1 MNRNMPARSSYRLS
15 KRLPGATS
23 LIIAATL
30 LAGAVWNPPAL
41 AQWQSDT
48 LYRVLEEIEV
58 TATKNVR
65 ALSEVPGRVGVIS
78 SEELSLTPAATMAD
92 AMRNVSGVNTSSSLG
107 FYTMRPSVTVRGLS
121 GEEQSRTLV
130 LVDGV
135 PINNTDSGGVNWNSI
150 STANVK
156 QVEVYKGPG
165 SSLYGSNAMGG
176 VINIITRTPVEPF
189 SASAGISY
197 GTFNTWRSNLSLT
210 ARTSDRVSLH
220 LHGFLTDSDGYNPV
234 PESDRSET
242 DDFTVPRYIQD
253 AGLHSKVTWTLSELA
268 EVTAVYDYFQNERGE
283 GTVIVEPGM
292 YRKFD
297 KNRVRLGVRGERN
310 AFRYSLNSFFQRED
324 YFRVS
329 ERGTPGQNYS
339 RFNVESDRDDMGATL
354 DLFHDAGGTHAFTG
368 GIEFKV
374 GSVDGGDFYQT
385 SDDEVINRG
394 KMRFLAGYLQDE
406 ISLFDRRLHVLLGM
420 RYDYVTFFD
429 GYFRATEGV
438 MFRGAPLAGF
448 NDDNIENNSWSTFSP
463 RIALRYNPSDFINGY
478 VSYARGFR
486 ASILDDLSRTGIF
499 RGRIKI
505 ANPELGPETLDNFEA
520 GLELRPFWR
529 LSISPTL
536 FYSHGND
543 FLYFVAREMPD
554 GSDVWRR
561 ENVSSVRM
569 GGAELDARYFVSDAL
584 TLTASYTYY
593 LSEILS
599 FPDNPELEGKELTYT
614 PRHQARAMLQWRNPI
629 ADLGLTVHYKGSQFS
644 SDDNNA
650 GNDGSPEIDA
660 WTTFDLMVSRR
671 FFDSF
676 SAAIQVID
684 ILDNRY
690 LETIDVMSPG
700 RMVHLRL
707 SYDFTR

>member
-1 MNRNMPARSSYRLS
+1 MNRQIPAKSKSRFSSRVWTL
-15 KRLPGATS
+15 AS
-23 LIIAATL
+23 LIMAIAL
-30 LAGAVWNPPAL
+30 IAGAVLSPSAT

-176 VINIITRTPVEPF
+176 VINIITRKPVEPM

-197 GTFNTWRSNLSLT
+197 GTFNTWRGNLSLT
-210 ARTSDRVSLH
+210 ARASDRVSVH

-234 PESDRSET
+234 PEADRNEP
-242 DDFTVPRYIQD
+242 DFSVPRYIED
-253 AGLHSKVTWTLSELA
+253 AGLHSKVTWSISELA
-268 EVTAVYDYFQNERGE
+268 EVTAVYDLFSNERGE

-310 AFRYSLNSFFQRED
+310 AFRYTLNSFIQRED

-339 RFNVESDRDDMGATL
+339 RFNVESDRDDMGVTL
-354 DLFHDAGGTHAFTG
+354 DLFHDAGGTHSLTG
-368 GIEFKV
+368 GMEFRL
-374 GSVDGGDFYQT
+374 GSVYGGDFYQT

-394 KMRFLAGYLQDE
+394 KMSFLAGYLQDE
-406 ISLFDRRLHVLLGM
+406 ISLFDRRLHVLLGL

-438 MFRGAPLAGF
+438 MFRGAPLAGY
-448 NDDNIENNSWSTFSP
+448 NDDNIESNSWSTFSP
-463 RIALRYNPSDFINGY
+463 RFAVRYTPSDVVSGY
-478 VSYARGFR
+478 SSYARGFR

-505 ANPELGPETLDNFEA
+505 ANPELGPETLDNFEL
-520 GLELRPFWR
+520 GLDVRPFWR

-536 FYSHGND
+536 FYSQGDD
-543 FLYFVAREMPD
+543 FLYFVSFEMPD
-554 GSDVWRR
+554 GSEVWRR

-569 GGAELDARYFVSDAL
+569 GGAELDARYFISDAL
-584 TLTASYTYY
+584 TLTASYTRYQ
-593 LSEILS
+593 SEILS

-614 PRHQARAMLQWRNPI
+614 PRHQARAILQWRNPI
-629 ADLGLTVHYKGSQFS
+629 ADLGLTAHYKGSQFS

-671 FFDSF
+671 FMDSLTA
-676 SAAIQVID
+676 SVQVID
-684 ILDNRY
+684 VLDNRY

-700 RMVHLRL
+700 RMIHLSL

>member
-1 MNRNMPARSSYRLS
+1 MNRHTPNRSRSRF
-15 KRLPGATS
+15 RNRS
-23 LIIAATL
+23 LHTISLTVTLAL
-30 LAGAVWNPPAL
+30 LAGAAWTPSAM

-48 LYRVLEEIEV
+48 LYRVLDEIEV
-58 TATKNVR
+58 NATKNVR

-107 FYTMRPSVTVRGLS
+107 FFTMRPSVTVRGLS

-135 PINNTDSGGVNWNSI
+135 PINNSDTGGVNWNSI
-150 STANVK
+150 STSNVK

-176 VINIITRTPVEPF
+176 VINIITRTPTEPF

-210 ARTSDRVSLH
+210 GRATDGLTVH
-220 LHGFLTDSDGYNPV
+220 LHGFLTNSDGYNAV
-234 PESDRSET
+234 P
-242 DDFTVPRYIQD
+242 DDERTEPDFSVPQYIED
-253 AGLHSKVTWTLSELA
+253 AGLHSRVTWTISELA

-283 GTVIVEPGM
+283 GIVIVEPGR

-297 KNRVRLGVRGERN
+297 MNRVRVGVRGERN
-310 AFRYSLNSFFQRED
+310 AFRYALNSFFQRED

-329 ERGTPGQNYS
+329 DRGIPGQNYS
-339 RFNVESDRDDMGATL
+339 RFDVESDRDDMGVTL
-354 DLFHDAGGTHAFTG
+354 DLFHDAGATHAITG
-368 GIEFKV
+368 GFEFKV

-385 SDDEVINRG
+385 SEDEVINRG

-406 ISLFDRRLHVLLGM
+406 IRLLDRQLHLLLGL
-420 RYDYVTFFD
+420 RYDYVTFYD
-429 GYFRATEGV
+429 GFFRATEGI
-438 MFRGAPLAGF
+438 MFRGAPLDGY
-448 NDDNIENNSWSTFSP
+448 NNENIESNSWSTFSP
-463 RIALRYNPSDFINGY
+463 RIALRYNPSNVVNGY
-478 VSYARGFR
+478 ASYARGFR

-505 ANPELGPETLDNFEA
+505 ANPELGPETLNNFEA

-529 LSISPTL
+529 FSISPTL
-536 FYSHGND
+536 FYSDGND
-543 FLYFVAREMPD
+543 FLYFVAREMND
-554 GSDVWRR
+554 GSSVWRR

-569 GGAELDARYFVSDAL
+569 GGAELDVRYFVSDAL
-584 TLTASYTYY
+584 TVTASYTRYQ
-593 LSEILS
+593 SEIRS

-614 PRHQARAMLQWRNPI
+614 PRHQARAMLQWRNPL
-629 ADLGLTVHYKGSQFS
+629 ADMGLTVHYKGSQFS

-650 GNDGSPEIDA
+650 GGDGSPEIDA
-660 WTTFDLMVSRR
+660 WTPFDLMVSRR

-676 SAAIQVID
+676 SAALQVID
-684 ILDNRY
+684 VLDNRY

-700 RMVHLRL
+700 RMIHLRF
-707 SYDFTR
+707 SYDFAR

>member
-1 MNRNMPARSSYRLS
+1 M
-15 KRLPGATS
+15 
-23 LIIAATL
+23 
-30 LAGAVWNPPAL
+30 

-48 LYRVLEEIEV
+48 LYRVLDEIEV

-78 SEELSLTPAATMAD
+78 TDELMLTPAATMAD

-107 FYTMRPSVTVRGLS
+107 FFTMRPSVTVRGLS

-130 LVDGV
+130 LIDGV

-150 STANVK
+150 STVNVQ

-176 VINIITRTPVEPF
+176 VINIITRRPVEPF
-189 SASAGISY
+189 SAAAGISY
-197 GTFNTWRSNLSLT
+197 GTFNTWRGNLSLT
-210 ARTSDRVSLH
+210 ARPADRVSVH

-234 PESDRSET
+234 PESDRN
-242 DDFTVPRYIQD
+242 DPDFTVPRYIED
-253 AGLHSKVTWTLSELA
+253 MGLHSKVTWSLSELA

-292 YRKFD
+292 YRRFD

-329 ERGTPGQNYS
+329 ERGTPGQDYS

-354 DLFHDAGGTHAFTG
+354 DLFHDAGGTHALTG
-368 GIEFKV
+368 GLEFRL

-385 SDDEVINRG
+385 SDDEVVNRG
-394 KMRFLAGYLQDE
+394 KMSFLAGYLQDE
-406 ISLFDRRLHVLLGM
+406 ISLLDRRLHLLLGL
-420 RYDYVTFFD
+420 RYDYVTYFD
-429 GYFRATEGV
+429 GYFRATEGI
-438 MFRGAPLAGF
+438 MFRGEPLARY
-448 NDDNIENNSWSTFSP
+448 NDDNIESNNWSTFSP
-463 RIALRYNPSDFINGY
+463 RVALRYTPSDLVSGY
-478 VSYARGFR
+478 ASYARGFR

-505 ANPELGPETLDNFEA
+505 ANPELGPETLDNFEF
-520 GLELRPFWR
+520 GLDVRPFWR
-529 LSISPTL
+529 LSISPTV

-543 FLYFVAREMPD
+543 FLYFVSYETAD
-554 GSDVWRR
+554 GSQVWRR

-569 GGAELDARYFVSDAL
+569 GGTELDARYFLSDAL

-629 ADLGLTVHYKGSQFS
+629 ADLGLTAHYKGSQFT

-650 GNDGSPEIDA
+650 GGDGSPEIDA

-671 FFDSF
+671 FMDSLTA
-676 SAAIQVID
+676 SVQVID

-690 LETIDVMSPG
+690 LETIDVLSPG
-700 RMVHLRL
+700 RMIHLSL

>member
-368 GIEFKV
+368 GMEFRL

-629 ADLGLTVHYKGSQFS
+629 ADLGLTAHYKGSQFS

>member
-1 MNRNMPARSSYRLS
+1 MNSHAPIKSEYRFPNRLLTAPA
-15 KRLPGATS
+15 
-23 LIIAATL
+23 LIIAITL
-30 LAGAVWNPPAL
+30 LAGSAL
-41 AQWQSDT
+41 GPSAMAQWQSDT
-48 LYRVLEEIEV
+48 LYRMLDEIEV

-78 SEELSLTPAATMAD
+78 ADELSLTPAATMAD

-107 FYTMRPSVTVRGLS
+107 FFTMRPSVTVRGLS

-135 PINNTDSGGVNWNSI
+135 PINNSDTGGVNWNSI

-189 SASAGISY
+189 SASAGVSY

-210 ARTSDRVSLH
+210 GRATDRLTVH

-234 PESDRSET
+234 PQEDRSEP
-242 DDFTVPRYIQD
+242 DVTVPRYIED
-253 AGLHSKVTWTLSELA
+253 AGLHSKVTWTLSDMA

-297 KNRVRLGVRGERN
+297 MNRVRMGVHGKRN

-329 ERGTPGQNYS
+329 ERGTPGENYS
-339 RFNVESDRDDMGATL
+339 RFNVESDRDDMGVTL
-354 DLFHDAGGTHAFTG
+354 DLFHDADAIHALTG
-368 GIEFKV
+368 GFEFKV

-385 SDDEVINRG
+385 SDDQVINRG

-406 ISLFDRRLHVLLGM
+406 ISLLDRRLHLLFGL
-420 RYDYVTFFD
+420 RYDHVTFYD
-429 GYFRATEGV
+429 GYFRATEGI
-438 MFRGAPLAGF
+438 MFRGDLLAGY
-448 NDDNIENNSWSTFSP
+448 NDEHIESNSWSTFSP
-463 RIALRYNPSDFINGY
+463 RIALRYNPTDLVNGY

-499 RGRIKI
+499 RGRIKV

-529 LSISPTL
+529 LAISPTL
-536 FYSHGND
+536 FYSHGSD
-543 FLYFVAREMPD
+543 FLYFISFEMPD
-554 GSDVWRR
+554 GSQVWRR
-561 ENVSSVRM
+561 ENVSKVRM
-569 GGAELDARYFVSDAL
+569 GGAELDVRYFVSDAL
-584 TLTASYTYY
+584 TLTASYTRYQ
-593 LSEILS
+593 SEIRS
-599 FPDNPELEGKELTYT
+599 FPAQTELEGKELTYT
-614 PRHQARAMLQWRNPI
+614 PRHQARAMLQWRNKI
-629 ADLGLTVHYKGSQFS
+629 ADMGLTVHYKGSQFS

-650 GNDGSPEIDA
+650 ADDGNPEIDA

-671 FFDSF
+671 FFDNF
-676 SAAIQVID
+676 SAAIQMTD

-690 LETIDVMSPG
+690 LETIDIMSPG
-700 RMVHLRL
+700 RMIHLRIN
-707 SYDFTR
+707 YDFSR

>member
-1 MNRNMPARSSYRLS
+1 MTRHTSSTYG
-15 KRLPGATS
+15 KRLRIRPHPRVA
-23 LIIAATL
+23 LIMAAAL
-30 LAGAVWNPPAL
+30 LAGAAFSPSAM

-48 LYRVLEEIEV
+48 LHRVLDEIEV

-92 AMRNVSGVNTSSSLG
+92 ALRNVSGVNTSNSLG
-107 FYTMRPSVTVRGLS
+107 FFTMRPSVTVRGLS
-121 GEEQSRTLV
+121 GDEQSRTLV

-135 PINNTDSGGVNWNSI
+135 PINNTDTGGVNWNSI

-189 SASAGISY
+189 SASAGVSY

-210 ARTSDRVSLH
+210 GRATDQLTVH
-220 LHGFLTDSDGYNPV
+220 LHGFLTSSDGYNAV
-234 PESDRSET
+234 PGNERTEP
-242 DDFTVPRYIQD
+242 DFTVPQYIED
-253 AGLHSKVTWTLSELA
+253 AGLHSRVTWAISELA

-283 GTVIVEPGM
+283 GIVIIEPGR
-292 YRKFD
+292 YRNFD
-297 KNRVRLGVRGERN
+297 MNRVRLSVRGERN
-310 AFRYSLNSFFQRED
+310 AFRYAMNSFFQRED

-329 ERGTPGQNYS
+329 DRGIPGQNYS
-339 RFNVESDRDDMGATL
+339 RFDVESDRDDMGVTL
-354 DLFHDAGGTHAFTG
+354 DLFHDAGATHALTG
-368 GIEFKV
+368 GFEFKL

-406 ISLFDRRLHVLLGM
+406 ISLLDRRMHLLLGL
-420 RYDYVTFFD
+420 RFDHVTFYD
-429 GYFRATEGV
+429 GYFHATEGI
-438 MFRGAPLAGF
+438 MFRGDLLANY
-448 NDDNIENNSWSTFSP
+448 NDDNIESNSWSTFSP
-463 RIALRYNPSDFINGY
+463 RIALRYNPSSVVNGY

-536 FYSHGND
+536 FYSHGSD
-543 FLYFVAREMPD
+543 FLYFVSFEMPD
-554 GSDVWRR
+554 GSQVWRR

-569 GGAELDARYFVSDAL
+569 GGAELDVRYFLSDAL
-584 TLTASYTYY
+584 TLTASYTRYQ
-593 LSEILS
+593 SEILS
-599 FPDNPELEGKELTYT
+599 FPDQPELEGKELTYT

-629 ADLGLTVHYKGSQFS
+629 ADLGLTVHFKGSQFS
-644 SDDNNA
+644 SDDNNNAA
-650 GNDGSPEIDA
+650 GDGTPEIDA
-660 WTTFDLMVSRR
+660 WTTFDLMASRR

-676 SAAIQVID
+676 SAGIQVID
-684 ILDNRY
+684 VLDNRY
-690 LETIDVMSPG
+690 LETIDIMSPG
-700 RMVHLRL
+700 RMIHLSF
-707 SYDFTR
+707 SYDFSR

>member
-1 MNRNMPARSSYRLS
+1 MNRQSLANPKSRFSSRVMTPA
-15 KRLPGATS
+15 S
-23 LIIAATL
+23 LIMAIAL
-30 LAGAVWNPPAL
+30 LAGAEFSPSAM

-48 LYRVLEEIEV
+48 LHRVLDEIEV

-107 FYTMRPSVTVRGLS
+107 FFTMRPSVTVRGLS

-135 PINNTDSGGVNWNSI
+135 PINNSDTGGVNWNSI

-176 VINIITRTPVEPF
+176 VINIITRNPVEPF
-189 SASAGISY
+189 SASAGVSY
-197 GTFNTWRSNLSLT
+197 GTYNTWRSNLSLT
-210 ARTSDRVSLH
+210 GRATDRVSVH
-220 LHGFLTDSDGYNPV
+220 LHGYLTDSDGYNPV
-234 PESDRSET
+234 PQENRSEP
-242 DDFTVPRYIQD
+242 DVTVPRYIED
-253 AGLHSKVTWTLSELA
+253 AGLHSKLTWTISDLA

-297 KNRVRLGVRGERN
+297 MNRVRLGVRGKRN
-310 AFRYSLNSFFQRED
+310 AFHYSLNSFFQRED

-339 RFNVESDRDDMGATL
+339 RFNVASDRDDLGVTL
-354 DLFHDAGGTHAFTG
+354 DLFHDAGAAHALTG
-368 GIEFKV
+368 GFEFRI

-385 SDDEVINRG
+385 SDDEVVNRG

-406 ISLFDRRLHVLLGM
+406 VSLLDRRLHLLLGL
-420 RYDYVTFFD
+420 RYDYVTFYD
-429 GYFRATEGV
+429 GYFRATEGIL
-438 MFRGAPLAGF
+438 FRGDPLAGY
-448 NDDNIENNSWSTFSP
+448 NDENIESNSWSTFSP
-463 RIALRYNPSDFINGY
+463 RIALRFNPTDQVNGY

-499 RGRIKI
+499 RGRIKV
-505 ANPELGPETLDNFEA
+505 ANPGLGPETLDNFEA

-536 FYSHGND
+536 FYSHGSD
-543 FLYFVAREMPD
+543 FLYFVSFEMSD
-554 GSDVWRR
+554 GSQVWRR
-561 ENVSSVRM
+561 ENVSKVRM
-569 GGAELDARYFVSDAL
+569 GGAELDVRYFVSDAL
-584 TLTASYTYY
+584 TLTASYTRYQ
-593 LSEILS
+593 SEIRS
-599 FPDNPELEGKELTYT
+599 FPDQSELVGKELTYT
-614 PRHQARAMLQWRNPI
+614 PRHQARAMLQWRNSL

-650 GNDGSPEIDA
+650 AGDGSPEIDA

-676 SAAIQVID
+676 SAAIQVTD
-684 ILDNRY
+684 VLDNRY
-690 LETIDVMSPG
+690 LETIDIMSPG
-700 RMVHLRL
+700 RMIHLL
-707 SYDFTR
+707 ISYDFAR